1 MTEKDVEMKDTTKV
15 AAKTDEVKQ
24 EEPVDPFFGK
34 LKFSNNLA

>member
-34 LKFSNNLA
+34 SILSNNLA